1 MSRREIAFVNRKGG
15 SGKTTTIFNVAGA
28 LLERGYSILAIDLDP
43 QGSFSRSLQVDP
55 AASVTLSSVLLS
67 PSERFR
73 ELIQTSWIIGL
84 DVIPADPDLKGVD
97 LELSQMGGRELR
109 LRRCLTRYLPAGYD
123 FVLIDC
129 PPALDFL
136 TTNAL
141 VAASDLILP
150 VDGGS
155 YGMEALNDTVDTID
169 AVRHSLRYDLSIL
182 GILLCNV
189 NLRTTYDQAA
199 EESLRERFGSLVFN
213 TIIPNSIRIDEA
225 SQLGRPVVFYDPG
238 STLANAYRTLAR
250 EIVERGST
258 NGHQKRLQDRTA
270 TYTLATQVIK

>member
-1 MSRREIAFVNRKGG
+1 V
-15 SGKTTTIFNVAGA
+15 
-28 LLERGYSILAIDLDP
+28 
-43 QGSFSRSLQVDP
+43 
-55 AASVTLSSVLLS
+55 
-67 PSERFR
+67 
-73 ELIQTSWIIGL
+73 
-84 DVIPADPDLKGVD
+84 
-97 LELSQMGGRELR
+97 R

-123 FVLIDC
+123 LVLIDC
-129 PPALDFL
+129 PPSLDLL

-199 EESLRERFGSLVFN
+199 DESLRERFGSLVFN

-225 SQLGRPVVFYDPG
+225 SQLGRPVVFYDPA
-238 STLANAYRTLAR
+238 SPLANAYRSLAR
-250 EIVERGST
+250 EIVERGSA
-258 NGHQKRLQDRTA
+258 NGHQKGLQDRTA
-270 TYTLATQVIK
+270 AYTLSAQVR